1 MREQMIDRASEMNLD
16 KHKAPHL
23 LFNLSRFVTAAIN
36 EENKQMTTTQTQGR
50 EATMS
55 ESK

>member
-1 MREQMIDRASEMNLD
+1 LIDRASEMNLD